1 MATNKEGWWDELRV
15 FYEWFDAY
23 GFRGVIIGGLTF
35 LAGVGGVVT
44 TVVSPAKYENAGEVI
59 IMSLLLL
66 ALGVPL
72 SALFCWDFRRYRA
85 RWRQDRFGGG
95 KEANR

>member
-1 MATNKEGWWDELRV
+1 MATNEEGWRDRLRV
-15 FYEWFDAY
+15 VNDWLNAS
-23 GFRGVIIGGLTF
+23 RSRPVVAAGLTF

-59 IMSLLLL
+59 IMSLLFL
-66 ALGVPL
+66 AFGVSL
-72 SALFCWDFRRYRA
+72 SALSCWDFRRYRA